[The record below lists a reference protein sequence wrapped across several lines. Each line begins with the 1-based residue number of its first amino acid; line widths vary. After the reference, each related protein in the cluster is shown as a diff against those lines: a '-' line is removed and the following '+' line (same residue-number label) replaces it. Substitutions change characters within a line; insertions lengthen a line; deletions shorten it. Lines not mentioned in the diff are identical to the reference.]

1 MLFGE
6 RLPGVLP
13 YALSFAAGNFL
24 YVAMADLIPHLHRGG
39 HAGHGHAAIGVDRS
53 AWRQVVLIGLGI
65 AIVIGALFNALRDGW
80 MDPYTWDAFTRG
92 VERIATTDP
101 SKLSTVAFTALRT

>member
-1 MLFGE
+1 MTPSIWLGLAVAMLALGPLVLGLTG

-65 AIVIGALFNALRDGW
+65 ATMVLL
-80 MDPYTWDAFTRG
+80 
-92 VERIATTDP
+92 
-101 SKLSTVAFTALRT
+101 